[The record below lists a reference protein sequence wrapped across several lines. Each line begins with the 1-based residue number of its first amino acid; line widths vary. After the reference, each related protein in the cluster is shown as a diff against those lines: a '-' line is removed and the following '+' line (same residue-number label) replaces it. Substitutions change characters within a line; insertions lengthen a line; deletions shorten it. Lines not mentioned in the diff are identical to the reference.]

1 MSKENLNQFQI
12 AQSQIKAACDA
23 LGADPSV
30 YEVLKQPKRILMV
43 SIPVKMDD
51 GSVKTF
57 TGFRS
62 QHNTACGPAK
72 GGIRYHQHVSLD
84 EVRALSMWMTIKCSV
99 VGLPYGGGKGGIIVD
114 PRELSEGELER
125 LSRGYIRAMGDFI
138 SPIKDI
144 PAPDVNTTPQIMA
157 WMMDEYD
164 QMKGYNNPGLITGK
178 PVKLNGSLGRTEATG
193 RGVFIAGREAAKRV
207 NLPLEGARVVLQG
220 FGNVSSYAALL
231 YSEAGAK
238 VIAVRDYYGGAY
250 NPEGMDVEA
259 LRNYVYNNPENTRK
273 TVVGFPGS
281 QDIESNDALFAIEC
295 DILVPAA
302 LENMITKA
310 NADTVNTKIIVEGAN
325 GPVTPEAD
333 EILNAKGTLIVPDVL
348 ANAGGVTVSYFEWV
362 QNLQNFYWTLEEVN
376 TRLERIM
383 VEAFDAVYTMKEEK
397 NVTMRVAAYMR
408 SIARIADNMKMR
420 GLVK

>member
-1 MSKENLNQFQI
+1 MSKENLNQFEI
-12 AQSQIKAACDA
+12 AQSQIKSACDA
-23 LGADPSV
+23 LNADASV
-30 YEVLKQPKRILMV
+30 YEVLKQPQRIMMV

-51 GSVKTF
+51 GTVKNF

-72 GGIRYHQHVSLD
+72 GGIRYHQDVTLD
-84 EVRALSMWMTIKCSV
+84 EVRALSMWMTIKCAV

-114 PRELSEGELER
+114 PRDLSQGELER
-125 LSRGYIRAMGDFI
+125 LSRGFIRALGDFI
-138 SPIKDI
+138 SPLRDI

-193 RGVFIAGREAAKRV
+193 RGVFITGREAAKRI

-231 YSEAGAK
+231 FGEAGAK
-238 VIAVRDYYGGAY
+238 IVAVQDYYGGAY
-250 NPEGMDVEA
+250 NPDGMDAQA
-259 LRNYVYNNPENTRK
+259 LFDYAYNNEDNPRH
-273 TVVGFPGS
+273 TVLGFPGS
-281 QDIESNDALFAIEC
+281 TNITKDELFKVEC
-295 DILVPAA
+295 EILVPAA
-302 LENMITKA
+302 LENMITGA
-310 NADTVNTKIIVEGAN
+310 NAAGVSTKIIVEGAN

-333 EILNAKGTLIVPDVL
+333 KILSDKGVLIVPDVL

-383 VEAFDAVYTMKEEK
+383 VEAFDAVYEMKESK

-408 SIARIADNMKMR
+408 AIDRIADNMRMR
-420 GLVK
+420 GTVK